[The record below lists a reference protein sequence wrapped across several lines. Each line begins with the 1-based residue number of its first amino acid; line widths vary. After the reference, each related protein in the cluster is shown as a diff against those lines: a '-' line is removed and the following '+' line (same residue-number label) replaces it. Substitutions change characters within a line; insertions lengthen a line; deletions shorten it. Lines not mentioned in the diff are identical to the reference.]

1 MAAALDKLPQITD
14 PRVLV
19 GINTADDAG
28 VIKIN
33 DELAL
38 VQTVDFFTPIVD
50 DPYSYGQI
58 SAANSLSDVY
68 AMGGV
73 PFSALNIVGFPKSTF
88 PFEVLGEILAGG
100 HDKAA
105 EAGVPIIGGH
115 TITDE
120 ELKYGLAVSGF
131 VHPDKIITNAGSK
144 VGDVLILTK
153 PIGTGTITTQLK
165 AGKGTKN
172 LEKNVCEI
180 MANLNREAALA
191 CQKVGVNACTD
202 ITGFGLMG
210 HAFEMAHGSH
220 VSFKLNYSDIPIID
234 GAMEAVKAGFVPGGS
249 KSNQLYVGDFAEFS
263 ERIGKPEKS
272 LLFDPQTSG
281 GLLISVEEKKSKQ
294 LLTELLDAGLT
305 TAIIGTVLAGD
316 PGKIKIE

>member
-1 MAAALDKLPQITD
+1 LDKLPQITD

-28 VIKIN
+28 VIKVN

-38 VQTVDFFTPIVD
+38 VQTVDIFTPIVD
-50 DPYSYGQI
+50 DPYTYGQI

-68 AMGGV
+68 AMGGK

-88 PFEVLGEILAGG
+88 PIQVLGEILAGG

-105 EAGVPIIGGH
+105 EAGIPIVGGH

-131 VHPDKIITNAGSK
+131 VHPNKVITNSSSK
-144 VGDVLILTK
+144 VGDLLVLTK
-153 PIGTGTITTQLK
+153 PIGTGAITTRLK
-165 AGKGTKN
+165 AGKGTEK

-180 MANLNREAALA
+180 MAMLNRDVSLV
-191 CQKVGVNACTD
+191 CQNVGVNACTD

-210 HAFEMAHGSH
+210 HAFEMAHGSN
-220 VSFKLNYSDIPIID
+220 VSFKLNYFDIPKID

-249 KSNQLYVGDFAEFS
+249 KSNQLYVGNFAEFG
-263 ERIGKPEKS
+263 EQIGKPEKS

-281 GLLISVEEKKSKQ
+281 GLLISVEEKKCKK
-294 LLTELLDAGLT
+294 LLSEIGEYGLS
-305 TAIIGTVLAGD
+305 ASIIGDVHQDNPSRITV
-316 PGKIKIE
+316 I